1 MIKFEEH
8 EGKLFRMLDKPVPLT
23 KDAKMPCLIRLIQD
37 DSPMGRANMLLNRTT
52 RFLDMTYTAISVG
65 YYSVESATHELPTC
79 CHAVYEIIGY
89 PVADGSEEWALY
101 QMIQGETVCQKNSRT
116 KRHYDAGYVRCP
128 YRDNLEH
135 FLTAD
140 EFLKYFDGTMD
151 WQIYKEPEP
160 ESQYKVGD
168 WVDCKDPV
176 GVPAQCKVLEI
187 QEHNVIVECKTG
199 HIWSLPHN
207 NITRKLSPSE
217 IIVNIGCMSGTVKDL
232 SYVEDGRFWFIG
244 KKTER
249 CPGGMHAIL
258 YGEMLDTPTRSLVD
272 SLLKA
277 QEEE

>member
-37 DSPMGRANMLLNRTT
+37 DSPMGRANMLLNRTA

-116 KRHYDAGYVRCP
+116 KRHYDAGYVRCLN
-128 YRDNLEH
+128 RDNLEH

-151 WQIYKEPEP
+151 WQIYKEPKE
-160 ESQYKVGD
+160 V
-168 WVDCKDPV
+168 V
-176 GVPAQCKVLEI
+176 
-187 QEHNVIVECKTG
+187 VE
-199 HIWSLPHN
+199 
-207 NITRKLSPSE
+207 
-217 IIVNIGCMSGTVKDL
+217 IGCLSGTVRPV
-232 SYVEDGRFWFIG
+232 STNGIHIWFHLIG
-244 KKTER
+244 VDDKTIATIR
-249 CPGGMHAIL
+249 ISC
-258 YGEMLDTPTRSLVD
+258 LDAPTRELVE
-272 SLLKA
+272 SLLEA

>member
-37 DSPMGRANMLLNRTT
+37 DSPMGRANMLLNRTA

-101 QMIQGETVCQKNSRT
+101 QMIQGETVCQINSRT
-116 KRHYDAGYVRCP
+116 KRYYDAGYVRCL
-128 YRDNLEH
+128 YRDNAEMKTPPRKCPICGLEH

-151 WQIYKEPEP
+151 WQIYKE
-160 ESQYKVGD
+160 Q
-168 WVDCKDPV
+168 
-176 GVPAQCKVLEI
+176 
-187 QEHNVIVECKTG
+187 
-199 HIWSLPHN
+199 
-207 NITRKLSPSE
+207 PSE
-217 IIVNIGCMSGTVKDL
+217 VVVEIGCLSGTVRPV
-232 SYVEDGRFWFIG
+232 STNGIHIWFHLIG
-244 KKTER
+244 VDDKTIATIR
-249 CPGGMHAIL
+249 ISC
-258 YGEMLDTPTRSLVD
+258 LDTQTRELVEG
-272 SLLKA
+272 LLKA
-277 QEEE
+277 QQEEE